1 MMRIA
6 QRDALR
12 RQYSGHATAPGNRL
26 LTPEGS
32 ILSQMS
38 VQTQIASAVPA
49 DSAIAS
55 HAAAAGQRRT
65 PLCFVIDEES
75 SIRHFVSLI
84 LQGIGIDTM
93 EFADGD
99 AFRAARS
106 PRAPDLIFLSI
117 NLDASDAIQS
127 IEALG
132 RLGYT
137 GAVQLMSNRGSAVL
151 ESLKQVGEQHK
162 LRMLPVLK
170 KPFETS
176 ALQKIV
182 SEQKLGFTQP
192 VAEKISL
199 AEALENNWVE
209 FWYQP
214 KVDMRRKQLAGA
226 EVFARVLHPQHGI
239 MMPGSFMPGADDASL
254 LTLAEKGL
262 VDGLKAGIAFAKFG
276 VNLRI
281 AINISIAAL
290 VKLPVGDI
298 VRAHRPEADNWPGL
312 ILDLTEEQIVKEIS
326 LACEMTKKL
335 APHNVK
341 LAIDD
346 FGRAY
351 ASLTKVKELPFAEMK
366 LDRSFV
372 TDCGT
377 DKVNA
382 PICKTVIDLAH
393 SFGALA
399 VGIGIERASE
409 LTALV
414 SMGCDLGQGFLLGQ
428 PMPAERFITLLK
440 QRANVRPSMAA
451 IGIPAAAAS

>member
-1 MMRIA
+1 MA
-6 QRDALR
+6 P
-12 RQYSGHATAPGNRL
+12 AT
-26 LTPEGS
+26 
-32 ILSQMS
+32 
-38 VQTQIASAVPA
+38 PA
-49 DSAIAS
+49 DAPPAS
-55 HAAAAGQRRT
+55 LAEAGQERS
-65 PLCFVIDEES
+65 PLCFIIDEES

-93 EFADGD
+93 EFADGE

-106 PRAPDLIFLSI
+106 PRPPDLIFLSI

-127 IEALG
+127 LEALG
-132 RLGYT
+132 KLGYA

-151 ESLKQVGEQHK
+151 ENLKHIGEQHK

-176 ALQKIV
+176 AIQTIV

-192 VAEKISL
+192 TEARINL
-199 AEALENNWVE
+199 ADALKNDWVE

-226 EVFARVLHPQHGI
+226 EVFARVRHPQHGI
-239 MMPGSFMPGADDASL
+239 MMPGSFMPGADEASL
-254 LTLAEKGL
+254 VTLAEKGL
-262 VDGLKAGIAFAKFG
+262 VDGLKAGINFSKFG

-281 AINISIAAL
+281 ALNISIAAL

-298 VRAHRPEADNWPGL
+298 VRAHHSEADNWPGL
-312 ILDLTEEQIVKEIS
+312 ILDLTEEQIVKEIT
-326 LACEMTKKL
+326 LACEMTEKL
-335 APHNVK
+335 APHNVR

-351 ASLTKVKELPFAEMK
+351 SALTKVKDLPFAEMK

-377 DKVNA
+377 DKTNA

-399 VGIGIERASE
+399 VGIGIEKASE

-428 PMPAERFITLLK
+428 PMPSERFISLLK
-440 QRANVRPSMAA
+440 QRANVRPTVTA
-451 IGIPAAAAS
+451 ISLPRAGAAAS